1 MAEAVVNTES
11 KQYIVVEIGNENY
24 GIDINYIDN
33 IVRMQSITR
42 VPHSQNYFKGVIN
55 LRGEVLPVMSLRTR
69 LGLEDDVY
77 TGKTRILIL
86 KPESQSPIG
95 MIVDAVKEVLT
106 LSAESIE
113 KPSTKE
119 SGDDQ
124 TVFISGVGKNG
135 EGLIS
140 ILNIMG
146 VIQDEKEEEK

>member
-1 MAEAVVNTES
+1 
-11 KQYIVVEIGNENY
+11 
-24 GIDINYIDN
+24 
-33 IVRMQSITR
+33 
-42 VPHSQNYFKGVIN
+42 
-55 LRGEVLPVMSLRTR
+55 MSLRTR

-106 LSAESIE
+106 LDADSIE
-113 KPSTKE
+113 KPSAKE

-124 TVFISGVGKNG
+124 AVFLSGVGKNG